1 MMASSSVALWSP
13 DNQIVVPDNLSDPQ
27 QITARALQLRDRER
41 TQLAANFSSGN
52 YEMAS
57 TYVWTRTMALLKKQ
71 LGNLGPEFI
80 GELIQRPDIDEYT
93 EIATAISDSQ
103 AISLASDLGIF
114 SPLQAK
120 RLFHSQEIVT
130 YFAGLG
136 NEGGFGADE
145 MMTPEEAVSCLR
157 VCVQGVLGQQNIE
170 AAQDFKE
177 FRKKLTEETLTE
189 DSREIDQ
196 LSASPYFFK
205 RTAISIL
212 LSLFKNSKSAQFEHA
227 SRNAQLIIPKFW
239 QGLKDPERWQI
250 GQAYAEEYNDGRK
263 AGVKALRSVLLEV
276 SGFDYVPENLR
287 SSTFIRV
294 ANEVIAAHE
303 AMNNFYNEPAP
314 MRELAN
320 LGTSIPGP
328 AVADCIT
335 AVLCVRLGNRYG
347 VSSAAQPA
355 VDRVIDNISDDRW
368 YFYLNG
374 RLEFD
379 RRVLYKLDETKP
391 QKRWIALL
399 KKLNI
404 DPSQIK
410 SKPVRDLIEAS
421 LDDDDQ
427 KIDRIARR
435 LYHTAIGIKP

>member
-1 MMASSSVALWSP
+1 MASRSVALWSP
-13 DNQIVVPDNLSDPQ
+13 DNPVVIPDNLSDPD
-27 QITARALQLRDRER
+27 QIASRALQLRARER
-41 TQLAANFSSGN
+41 TQLAANFNSGN
-52 YEMAS
+52 FEMAS

-93 EIATAISDSQ
+93 DIATAISDSE

-136 NEGGFGADE
+136 NEGGFDADE

-157 VCVQGVLGQQNIE
+157 VCVQGVLGQENIE

-177 FRKKLTEETLTE
+177 FRRKLTEETLTDNSPE
-189 DSREIDQ
+189 LDQ

-212 LSLFKNSKSAQFEHA
+212 LSLFRTSKSAQLEHA
-227 SRNAQLIIPKFW
+227 SRNAQLIIPKYW
-239 QGLKDPERWQI
+239 RTLKDPERWQI
-250 GQAYAEEYNDGRK
+250 GQAYAEEYNEGRK
-263 AGVKALRSVLLEV
+263 AGVKALRSVLVAV

-294 ANEVIAAHE
+294 ASEVISAHE

-347 VSSAAQPA
+347 VSHAAQGPA
-355 VDRVIDNISDDRW
+355 ERVIENISSDRW
-368 YFYLNG
+368 RFYLNG

-379 RRVLYKLDETKP
+379 RRILYKLDEDKP
-391 QKRWIALL
+391 QKRWVDLINELD
-399 KKLNI
+399 I
-404 DPSQIK
+404 DPKGIK
-410 SKPVRDLIEAS
+410 TKAVRDLIEAS
-421 LDDDDQ
+421 REGNST
-427 KIDRIARR
+427 KIDRIAIR
-435 LYHTAIGIKP
+435 LYRRAMGI